1 MAIISSGLISGAA
14 GLAIGGTGIY
24 SHGSS
29 LTLSGTLS
37 SSGGATFLGKVIAED
52 VSISGTLT
60 TAGAFSP
67 SSMSGNVKIN
77 VNNPIFSNGL
87 NVSGASVYAAPLS
100 SSAGATF
107 VAGVI
112 ANTIEASSSVF
123 VGGALGV
130 SASAIITGSTT
141 LHGVLSSSY
150 GATFTE
156 GVIASTLEASSSV
169 FVGGALGVSASAT
182 ITGSTTLHG
191 ALSSSYGAT
200 FTETV
205 ILSNAAAL
213 TLSGTISSSG
223 GATFLGKVIAEDVNV
238 SGTLTAAAFAPDVI
252 SGSVTI
258 NVLDT
263 ATFINPVSIVTSGT
277 VEAAGLIS
285 ASAGLLVG
293 GEATFSN
300 AGLTAFSGSIETIGD
315 ISSSAGNLII
325 GGSSMISNNLTVS
338 GAISS
343 SAGALIIGGGTTI
356 SNVLSVSGTTTFAN
370 HVLPAADDSHDLGS
384 AAKRWRNIYT
394 GDLHLQ
400 NDRGHWVV
408 IEEDKYLSIRNQKTG
423 QRYKLLMELL
433 PADDWDPD
441 NSWEG

>member
-14 GLAIGGTGIY
+14 GLAIAGSGIY
-24 SHGSS
+24 SNAQS

-37 SSGGATFLGKVIAED
+37 SSGGAVFLGKVIAED
-52 VSISGTLT
+52 VNVSGTLT

-87 NVSGASVYAAPLS
+87 NVSGTSVYAAPIS
-100 SSAGATF
+100 SSAPATF
-107 VAGVI
+107 
-112 ANTIEASSSVF
+112 
-123 VGGALGV
+123 LG
-130 SASAIITGSTT
+130 
-141 LHGVLSSSY
+141 
-150 GATFTE
+150 
-156 GVIASTLEASSSV
+156 GVIASTLEASGNIFSAGLLSV
-169 FVGGALGVSASAT
+169 SGNITGAATVQGQALTIQDGAT

-205 ILSNAAAL
+205 VLSNAAAL
-213 TLSGTISSSG
+213 TVSGTISSSG

-238 SGTLTAAAFAPDVI
+238 SGTLTAASFAPDNI
-252 SGSVTI
+252 SGSVNI
-258 NVLDT
+258 NVLST
-263 ATFINPVSIVTSGT
+263 ADFVNPTSIVASGT
-277 VEAAGLIS
+277 VVVGGLLS
-285 ASAGLLVG
+285 ASAPLSVG
-293 GEATFSN
+293 GESVFSN
-300 AGLTAFSGSIETIGD
+300 PGLA
-315 ISSSAGNLII
+315 
-325 GGSSMISNNLTVS
+325 LTVS

-356 SNVLSVSGTTTFAN
+356 SNVLSVSGTTTFGN
-370 HVLPAADDSHDLGS
+370 HVLPAGDDTHDLGS

-408 IEEDKYLSIRNQKTG
+408 IEEDKYLTIRNQKTG

-433 PADDWDPD
+433 PEDDWDPD
-441 NSWEG
+441 NSWEGNK